1 MDMEKYGSNT
11 YNARVQLAD
20 VAEWL
25 GWQDESF
32 SFGLR
37 SSLDA
42 LRLYDYAQAHPELPE
57 MAEEWETE
65 DLEAA
70 IGYDPMGE
78 REAIVGRSVGPTGAA
93 AAFDAMKRARDLIDS
108 VAYISIE
115 GDKDDVLT
123 ALDSFVA
130 ARPQVQP
137 EEDVEQEVQEP
148 EGGRERP

>member
-1 MDMEKYGSNT
+1 MDMEKYRSNT

-25 GWQDESF
+25 GWQNETL

-37 SSLDA
+37 NSFDA

-70 IGYDPMGE
+70 IGYDPMSE
-78 REAIVGRSVGPTGAA
+78 REAIAGRSVGPTGAA

-123 ALDSFVA
+123 ALDSFVTVK
-130 ARPQVQP
+130 PQVQP